1 MTNKVVLIT
10 GASRGIGRSTAI
22 EYAKNGYNIILNYN
36 TSVNSA
42 IELKKYILEKY
53 DVQVLLAKADMS
65 IEDEIVNMVKE
76 SIDTFGHIDVLINNA
91 GISIDSI
98 VDDKTKDKFI
108 KILDVNLIGPFLLSR
123 ECSKYMPK
131 GSSIIMVSSTNAIDT
146 YYPYGLDYDASKSG
160 LISLMH
166 NLSQLYAPDIR
177 VNSVAPGWVNTD
189 MCKTLDED
197 FINNENKK
205 ILLNRFAEPDEI
217 AKVIYFLSSEN
228 ASYINNTVIRVDG
241 GKKC

>member
-42 IELKKYILEKY
+42 IELKKYILGKY

-65 IEDEIVNMVKE
+65 IENEIVNMVKE

-123 ECSKYMPK
+123 ECSKYMTK

>member
-10 GASRGIGRSTAI
+10 GASRGIGKSTAI

-65 IEDEIVNMVKE
+65 VEDEIVNMVKE